1 MAREQIAGLPRAQT
15 CLVGL
20 IILPSPG
27 SKQEQTSYPIADK
40 TAEVLYLRVER
51 ADQMKPSYQ

>member
-1 MAREQIAGLPRAQT
+1 MR
-15 CLVGL
+15 L